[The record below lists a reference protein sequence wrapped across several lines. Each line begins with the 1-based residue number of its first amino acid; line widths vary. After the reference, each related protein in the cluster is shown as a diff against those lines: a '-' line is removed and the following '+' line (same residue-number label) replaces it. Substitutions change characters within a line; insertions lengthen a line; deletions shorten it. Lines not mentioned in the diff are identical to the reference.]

1 MLLCCLWA
9 ALPLVVLGQTYY
21 INFVFNNY
29 RYGSQFEQKT
39 GTESTERQSKEDR
52 SHSLVEQETLEISS
66 KEICPQ
72 DEPPDSENRRLEHVH
87 PNTDETFEIGGDL
100 HISKASGPPKGSNKA
115 TSTTTITKKPKTTRT
130 TRKGSAATRPSATG
144 NTADLST
151 GTNTATNTEANT
163 AANKETSTETN
174 TAANT
179 ATNTETNSGINTAT
193 STGANTRIS
202 IGIIREKNTDISKE
216 KPIRIT
222 IGPAPETNTETAIEK
237 NTETTTEKSKE
248 RATEKN
254 TETVTETN
262 RVTAP
267 EIKRETAPEIKRETV
282 TELKRETVTEIKRET
297 VTEINTETA
306 TAKNTE
312 TAAATNT
319 ETATATNTETT
330 TPHWL
335 KATPHPSEFFDYPE
349 AICHEDMQLHEVFGV
364 TLARDRGLPVKIL
377 CEFQNHWGGP
387 WLLMNRMEL
396 PARLHMR
403 HWFFGYLTE
412 DYKDININFLALAHI
427 INTMRLAML
436 IIGQDNN
443 NELVYNLYDN
453 VVISGFN
460 DLFMLRKAHLV
471 EANTTDL
478 LFVSVGEVI
487 ESDAGRNRSCPFRV
501 LGAWWGPKW
510 DSSKR
515 TFCVFPVERD
525 INRPGY
531 MAIFI
536 KPNPFEVNNT
546 AFYEDEITT
555 RRPWAS
561 TIDLELLARLE
572 NDRKKYNDVKEQEF
586 HLNKRKVKEE
596 MHRRVNFFNQGDYQ
610 PKKDLNFKTLTTI
623 DQSMTKT

>member
-1 MLLCCLWA
+1 MLRRVNQCRPLCYCGWVVQTMLLCCLWA

-87 PNTDETFEIGGDL
+87 PNTDETFEIGGAKPTDL

-174 TAANT
+174 TA
-179 ATNTETNSGINTAT
+179 
-193 STGANTRIS
+193 
-202 IGIIREKNTDISKE
+202 
-216 KPIRIT
+216 
-222 IGPAPETNTETAIEK
+222 
-237 NTETTTEKSKE
+237 
-248 RATEKN
+248 
-254 TETVTETN
+254 
-262 RVTAP
+262 
-267 EIKRETAPEIKRETV
+267 
-282 TELKRETVTEIKRET
+282 
-297 VTEINTETA
+297 
-306 TAKNTE
+306 NTE